1 MIELIRKSYNSN
13 KHSSLT
19 VFRITETENNNEKI
33 SDFKTKVVTDIV
45 TVVKKCNMG
54 SSSNRG

>member
-19 VFRITETENNNEKI
+19 ILRITETENNNEKI
-33 SDFKTKVVTDIV
+33 SDFKTKVITDIV

-54 SSSNRG
+54 